1 MSVFFDDVFILLY
14 KKRYVYSYVS
24 FFENSSY
31 LKAVVLIMIGNIQKL
46 YFFIYEQQKLLF
58 FLLLNE
64 ECGLGMMNHCFTK
77 QKYLS

>member
-1 MSVFFDDVFILLY
+1 
-14 KKRYVYSYVS
+14 
-24 FFENSSY
+24 
-31 LKAVVLIMIGNIQKL
+31 MIGNIQKL